1 MIKFV
6 IFCPNAN
13 QIDGHIL
20 HTNTCV
26 KHSDLTPTCNCE
38 LIFFLVCQQPDDDHA
53 WLKHVV
59 NLN

>member
-1 MIKFV
+1 MYPFA
-6 IFCPNAN
+6 IFFPNAN
-13 QIDGHIL
+13 QLDGHIL

-38 LIFFLVCQQPDDDHA
+38 LISVLVGQQPDDDHIQ
-53 WLKHVV
+53 LKHVA